1 MINTISLNNKNYSTV
16 NKLIIDND
24 LYDVNDFIVV
34 GGRTYYANKN
44 TRKGVSKT
52 KRSLVS

>member
-1 MINTISLNNKNYSTV
+1 MINTITLNNKNYSTI